1 MTNIVNGFILINKA
15 KDISSAHVVAKMKY
29 LFNAKKCGHTGTL
42 DPSAEGLLPIC
53 FGEATK
59 FASFLLEGKKEYIA
73 SIQLGITTDSYDLT
87 GTIIAKSIVNINL
100 SDIKSTLDK
109 FKGESKQL
117 PPIYSALKHNG
128 KPLYQYVRTNKNVSN
143 NNPDLITQTTLLKDD
158 QAQYES
164 QTVLQNIAITEILQ
178 SKIRYVTIY
187 ELELMSYC
195 NNTNLLTLRVLCS
208 KGTYIRSL
216 AHDIGQELLCGATLS
231 GLIRTKTNNFILDDA
246 YTIANL
252 ECLPT
257 IEARRQLLNKA
268 DNLIVDIPVYHLT
281 LTEFLK
287 IKHGHSFTIM
297 HNIVLKHLYEDDN
310 IHKHY
315 RLYFNEIFLGLGILK
330 DDNTMHALR
339 LLSNL

>member
-208 KGTYIRSL
+208 KGTYIRTL
-216 AHDIGQELLCGATLS
+216 AEDIGNLLGCGAS
-231 GLIRTKTNNFILDDA
+231 LIALRRTKTNKFQIQEAITLDDLA
-246 YTIANL
+246 ANGL
-252 ECLPT
+252 DTP
-257 IEARRQLLNKA
+257 RLLA
-268 DNLIVDIPVYHLT
+268 VDV
-281 LTEFLK
+281 LTEELPSYELNDAEFSAVK
-287 IKHGHSFTIM
+287 FG
-297 HNIVLKHLYEDDN
+297 NIAPSLQNEYPLNQD
-310 IHKHY
+310 Y
-315 RLYFNEIFLGLGILK
+315 RLYFKQYFLGVGYFNVIENQNFLHPK
-330 DDNTMHALR
+330 R
-339 LLSNL
+339 LISNLSTLLV